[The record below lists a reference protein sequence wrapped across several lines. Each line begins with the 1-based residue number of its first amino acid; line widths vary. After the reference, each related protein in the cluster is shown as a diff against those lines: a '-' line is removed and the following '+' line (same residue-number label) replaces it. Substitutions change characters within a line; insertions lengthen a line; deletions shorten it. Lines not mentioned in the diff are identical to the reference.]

1 MKWDEAAKVSSPG
14 QEGAAVAQERPVPPA
29 GSEHMLELRFGSEL
43 PGCQSEEGD
52 TVPLP
57 F

>member
-52 TVPLP
+52 VVPLP